1 MWMMIASLVAQQQWE
16 RSACAAASRCA
27 DEESLGSPRVAL
39 IRRKRVLH
47 EGADLPNVTITGSLA
62 D

>member
-1 MWMMIASLVAQQQWE
+1 MWMTIASLVAQQWE
-16 RSACAAASRCA
+16 RSACAAASHCA
-27 DEESLGSPRVAL
+27 DEESSGIPRVVL

-47 EGADLPNVTITGSLA
+47 GGADLPNVTITGSLA